1 MAEHLPSMLEDLG
14 SIPGTEKKK
23 KMNPQDSA
31 RCSGTSP
38 DWTGTP
44 QLPTQALVSASTP
57 CCSRPFPG
65 PPAQE
70 GQQVTGHTVV

>member
-14 SIPGTEKKK
+14 SIPGTEKKNDEPPK
-23 KMNPQDSA
+23 TA

-38 DWTGTP
+38 NWTGTP

-57 CCSRPFPG
+57 CCSRPFPV